1 MEAILQLMHYNSK
14 TKLHM
19 KFIKITL
26 ILSLFVAFAF
36 AQKMAS
42 VKGIAVDGKTAE
54 PIGFA
59 TVNILTLDAKSL
71 MGGQTNLNGE
81 FVFQKVDIGGFIIK
95 VSFVGYET
103 FTRSFTVDG
112 QQSIVNLG
120 SLKLVKSETSVLNE
134 VVVTAK
140 KDVIQLGIDRKIF
153 NADQSLVS
161 QGGSATDLLATVPSV
176 QVDLDGNIS
185 LRGTSNVR
193 VLIDG
198 KPSTFGG
205 GNITTILQSLPA
217 SAIERVELITNPSS
231 KYDAEGQSGIIN
243 IVLKKNQKIGTNGSV
258 ALTAGRFENF
268 NANGSVNYRDEKW
281 NLSSNYSFR
290 AGNRPGSGATN
301 TVFTVPIADVAP
313 FAYSSQTSNDNGIN
327 NTFKLGAERYLSE
340 NTTVGLSGNFSFSND
355 TDLDIINQ
363 RFLSQNQTLLDFG
376 NGYTRQNQNQNGFD
390 LNVDFSH
397 KFKKPKEEIIA
408 NFSFGNGNE
417 GQDEEIAQLFF
428 NSNGSKSTNRI
439 TNFRNN
445 YVDEGNK
452 NYNIQVDYTLPLKN
466 ESKFEAGYRS
476 TLGFNNTDQISDTLL
491 NNSINFGRDLS
502 QTSLFELENIV
513 HAVYANYQNQFTK
526 NFGFQFGLR
535 TEQAY
540 LNTTVTGLDANNQT
554 LISPSRLDY
563 LRVYPSIFLTNKFKG
578 DNQLQL
584 SYSRRVNRPRGYQ
597 TNPFPDRSDRYN
609 VRIGNPNLM
618 PEDIHS
624 FEFSYAKFFKVAT
637 FTSSVYYRRVNDVV
651 QSLRENNASEIG
663 GTISR
668 YFNIARNQSVGLELI
683 SRADITK
690 KVNVTANLNFF
701 QTYFKGDASLGIN
714 DNSGFNWNGNFTG
727 NATILKGL
735 NAQISTFYMAPRVLA
750 QGNIKEMISVDAG
763 LKKDILNNKGSL
775 SLNVRDVFNSRIFG
789 LVTDNGLFVQEW
801 QRRRQGQVY
810 NLTFSYRFGKTNL
823 DSKKQQKRP
832 AGSEEDMGF

>member
-1 MEAILQLMHYNSK
+1 
-14 TKLHM
+14 M
-19 KFIKITL
+19 KFLKITL
-26 ILSLFVAFAF
+26 VLSLFVVFAF
-36 AQKMAS
+36 AQKTAN
-42 VKGIAVDGKTAE
+42 VKGIAVDGKTGEA
-54 PIGFA
+54 IGFA
-59 TVNILTLDAKSL
+59 TVNILTLDNKVL
-71 MGGQTNLNGE
+71 MGGQTNLDGE
-81 FVFQKVDIGGFIIK
+81 FNFQKVELGGFILKI
-95 VSFVGYET
+95 SFVGYQN

-112 QQSIVNLG
+112 LQPSVNLG
-120 SLKLVKSETSVLNE
+120 SLKLIKSETSVLNE

-185 LRGTSNVR
+185 LRGTNNVR

-217 SAIERVELITNPSS
+217 SSIERVELITNPSS

-243 IVLKKNQKIGTNGSV
+243 IVLKKNQKIGTNGSL
-258 ALTAGRFENF
+258 ALTAGRFDNY
-268 NANGSVNYRDEKW
+268 NANGSLNYRDQKW

-301 TVFTVPIADVAP
+301 TIFTIPITNVAP
-313 FAYSSQTSNDNGIN
+313 FAFSSQTSNDRGVN
-327 NTFKLGAERYLSE
+327 NTFKLGAERYISE
-340 NTTVGLSGNFSFSND
+340 NTTLGISGNFSFSND
-355 TDLDIINQ
+355 KDLDVLSQ
-363 RFLSQNQTLLDFG
+363 RFLAQNQSLLDFG
-376 NGYTRQNQNQNGFD
+376 NGFNRQTENQNGYD

-397 KFKKPKEEIIA
+397 KFKNPKEEIIA
-408 NFSFGNGNE
+408 NFSFGNGT
-417 GQDEEIAQLFF
+417 QDLTEEISQLFF
-428 NSNGSKSTNRI
+428 NSNGTASTNRI
-439 TNFRNN
+439 STLRNN
-445 YVDEGNK
+445 YVDQGDK
-452 NYNIQVDYTLPLKN
+452 NYNIQLDYTLPLKD

-476 TLGFNNTDQISDTLL
+476 TLGYNTTDQISDTLL
-491 NNSINFGRDLS
+491 NNSTVYGRDLTQS
-502 QTSLFELENIV
+502 SLFELENIV
-513 HAVYANYQNQFTK
+513 HAIYANYQNQITK

-540 LNTTVTGLDANNQT
+540 LNTTVTGLDANNQV
-554 LISPSRLDY
+554 LVSPSRLDY
-563 LRVYPSIFLTNKFKG
+563 LRVYPSIFLTQKFKG
-578 DNQLQL
+578 ENQLQL

-609 VRIGNPNLM
+609 IRIGNPNLL

-624 FEFSYAKFFKVAT
+624 FEFSYAKFFKAVT
-637 FTSSVYYRRVNDVV
+637 ITSSLYYRRVNDVV

-668 YFNIARNQSVGLELI
+668 YFNIARNESVGLELI

-690 KVNVTANLNFF
+690 NVNVTANLNFF
-701 QTYFKGDASLGIN
+701 QTYFKGDANLGIN

-735 NAQISTFYMAPRVLA
+735 SAQLSTFYMAPRVLA
-750 QGNIKEMISVDAG
+750 QGNIKEMVSVDAG

-775 SLNVRDVFNSRIFG
+775 SLNIRDVFNSRVFG
-789 LVTDNGLFVQEW
+789 LVTDNGLFVQDW

-810 NLTFSYRFGKTNL
+810 NLTFSYRFGKLIPDN
-823 DSKKQQKRP
+823 KKQQKRP
-832 AGSEEDMGF
+832 GGSEEDMGF